1 MAKNAHK
8 SGWWSTGNK
17 FTVVNHEMGHY
28 AHNQLDEIGAQTACN
43 HYLEFILDE
52 QREKAAAGKE
62 VDWARW
68 ARGLDIDEEI
78 VKRAKE
84 NGLSGYALANTDEL
98 VAESFAQLYDE
109 TLSDT
114 SKSVLKTLLEH
125 ARYINNPNNALLKRR
140 LENACL

>member
-1 MAKNAHK
+1 MADMAKNAHK

-52 QREKAAAGKE
+52 QREKAAAG
-62 VDWARW
+62 
-68 ARGLDIDEEI
+68 IDEEI